1 MDGDQLNALEKLL
14 KEERDKRRKENEKNE
29 GPVTLEE
36 LKGEVQ
42 KPQIQPPMPAAP
54 PAGLDPEVASKVLES
69 LNPRDVE
76 VAADTFNPSALF
88 EDKSQAEWFGNIV
101 ANVEADAIRAMHAAA
116 NKIPRWVWILVLAVG
131 AMIGFIAALW
141 LMGGFAGHTGTST
154 VQTATSV
161 SISIPPPPVFT
172 TTTKAVTTAVKTTT
186 TTGG

>member
-1 MDGDQLNALEKLL
+1 MDGDQLKALEKLL
-14 KEERDKRRKENEKNE
+14 KEEREKRKQEKKNE
-29 GPVTLEE
+29 VPVTLEE
-36 LKGEVQ
+36 PQ
-42 KPQIQPPMPAAP
+42 KETQKQPPQVQPRAADP
-54 PAGLDPEVASKVLES
+54 EALTPEVASKVLES

-141 LMGGFAGHTGTST
+141 LMGGLAGHATST
-154 VQTATSV
+154 SVSTQTSV